1 MEKFIKWTYLP
12 LLLIGG
18 NGLAISLVDSSAS
31 KLWLVSL
38 ALLIIIV
45 SFMAEHLLPYE
56 VSFNKSQQDS
66 RRDTLHAIVN
76 ESLNVLGWLL
86 LPLLKGLLT
95 IAPLWPESW
104 PLAFQLLLA
113 VLIADIGITLAH
125 YASHHIRFLWR
136 LHAVHHSV
144 IRLYGFN
151 GLMKHPL
158 HQLIE
163 TTAGVL
169 PLIFIGVTQEVLA
182 LLVIAVVIQLLLQH
196 SNVDYASGPFK
207 YILAINKIHRFHHL
221 GSAKEG
227 DVNFGLFTTLID
239 RFLGTAYYDQN
250 RVFGIKDLGIET
262 EPYYPKSYV
271 QQLIYPFR
279 KINR

>member
-1 MEKFIKWTYLP
+1 MEKFIQWTYLP
-12 LLLIGG
+12 FLLIGG
-18 NGLAISLVDSSAS
+18 NGVAISFVDSGAP
-31 KLWLVSL
+31 KLWLVFL
-38 ALLIIIV
+38 ALAIIIV
-45 SFMAEHLLPYE
+45 SFMVEQVLPYE
-56 VSFNKSQQDS
+56 ASFNRPQQDRS
-66 RRDTLHAIVN
+66 RDTVHAIVN
-76 ESLNVLGWLL
+76 ESLNILGWLL
-86 LPLLKGLLT
+86 LPLLTGILT
-95 IAPLWPESW
+95 IAPLWPASW
-104 PLAFQLLLA
+104 PLAFQLILA

-125 YASHHIRFLWR
+125 YASHHIPFLWR

-169 PLIFIGVTQEVLA
+169 PLILIGVTQEVLA

-207 YILAINKIHRFHHL
+207 YILTINKIHRFHHL

-239 RFLGTAYYDQN
+239 RLLGTAYYDQN
-250 RVFGIKDLGIET
+250 KVFGIKDLGIET
-262 EPYYPKSYV
+262 EPYYPKSYI